1 MATFKGIKGFTVQN
15 LPADPLP
22 LAQAQAADPYV
33 GSWSSGGNLNTA
45 RTAGTNSTYAPQGA
59 GMTFGGATPG
69 TASGTVD
76 TEKYNGSSWT
86 EVNNLNT
93 GRKEASGAGTQ
104 TSSLMV
110 SGYNTGFINSVEEYN
125 GTNWSEIAEV
135 NAARG
140 TMAGWGANAENA
152 IIAGGNNSQTTAV
165 ESWNGSSWSEIAE
178 LNTGRYNVAGFGASN
193 TSGIVGPGTGGT
205 SSVELWNGSSWTEV
219 AEVNTARVQAASAGL
234 TSTAGLIISGYV
246 APAGSVNTESWNGS
260 TWTEVNNVA
269 TARWDGSAGGS
280 SSSALFNGG
289 DNPGGKQ
296 TATEEWSFSGIP
308 PASPVADYT
317 EAIVGQFYFNSAS
330 NTFKYVQPGV
340 GAWASGGALGTS
352 RYGAAGTGSTS
363 TQAAGLVFGG
373 DTGSGTRMVVS
384 NRRI

>member
-1 MATFKGIKGFTVQN
+1 MATYKGIKGFKVDSLTSDPTTTGSVGQFYYNSTSNAFKYVQ
-15 LPADPLP
+15 PGGVA
-22 LAQAQAADPYV
+22 V
-33 GSWSSGGNLNTA
+33 GTWASGGALITA
-45 RTAGTNSTYAPQGA
+45 RAAGTNSTYAPQDA
-59 GMTFGGATPG
+59 GMTYGGATPG
-69 TASGTVD
+69 VASGTVD
-76 TEKYNGSSWT
+76 TEKYDGTSWT
-86 EVNNLNT
+86 EVNDLAT

-110 SGYNTGFINSVEEYN
+110 SGYNTGFINVVEEYN

-165 ESWNGSSWSEIAE
+165 ESWNGSSWSEIVE
-178 LNTGRYNVAGFGASN
+178 LNTGRSNVAGFGASN

-234 TSTAGLIISGYV
+234 TSTSGLIITGYV
-246 APAGSVNTESWNGS
+246 APAGTANTEFWNGS
-260 TWTEVNNVA
+260 SWTEVANVA

-280 SSSALFNGG
+280 SSSALLNGG

-296 TATEEWSFSGIP
+296 TATEEWTVPDVVIKT
-308 PASPVADYT
+308 VT
-317 EAIVGQFYFNSAS
+317 
-330 NTFKYVQPGV
+330 
-340 GAWASGGALGTS
+340 TS
-352 RYGAAGTGSTS
+352 
-363 TQAAGLVFGG
+363 
-373 DTGSGTRMVVS
+373 
-384 NRRI
+384 